1 MDRLFQT
8 TKRSRWCGELRALD
22 EGKELFLTGWVNR
35 RRDLGKLIFVD
46 LRDRS
51 GIVQIVFDPSVNG
64 DAHDNARMLRNE
76 DVITVRG
83 IVKKR
88 GEGNINTSMPTGE
101 IEVLSD
107 LLQVLNRADTLPFT
121 VEDEVKAGEELKL
134 KYRYID
140 LRRPKLQKVIM
151 QRHMIAKAVRSYLD
165 DHDFIEIET
174 PLLTRSTPEGARDYI
189 VPSRIHRGSFYALP
203 QSPQLFKQLLMISG
217 FERYYQIARCFRD
230 EDLRADRQ
238 PEFTQIDIEMSFIE
252 PEDICTLVEGMLQS
266 AFAAIGKKLETPFP
280 RMSYKDAMNRFGT
293 DRPDMRF
300 GMQIV
305 DLSDLL
311 KGCGFSLI
319 EDVLASGGS
328 VKCIS
333 VAGGA
338 EYSRKKIDELSEEAV
353 SSGGKGVMWIKM
365 EKGNLS
371 SPLLKHI
378 GKDRAGTIA
387 ARAKMNDGDLILL
400 AFDSN
405 ETVNKVLGA
414 LRVKIARGE
423 AMIDDSFFAS
433 VWIHEF
439 PLFQWNGAEKKWEA
453 CHHPFT
459 SPDPRDY
466 DRLEDD
472 PGSVRALAYDIVLNG
487 QEIGGG
493 SIRNHRVESQE
504 RIFHVLGLKREEY
517 MNKFGFLL
525 QALRSG
531 APPHGGIALGFD
543 RLVAMLTGCDS
554 IRDVIAFPKTT
565 SASCIMTDSPSRI
578 DKKQLDEL
586 GIVTKED

>member
-1 MDRLFQT
+1 M
-8 TKRSRWCGELRALD
+8 KRTRWCGELRSLD
-22 EGKELFLTGWVNR
+22 EGKEVLLTGWINR

-51 GIVQIVFDPSVNG
+51 GIVQIVFDPSVDG
-64 DAHDNARMLRNE
+64 DAHTDAGTLRNE
-76 DVITVRG
+76 DVVTVRG

-88 GEGNINTSMPTGE
+88 GEGNINASMPTGE

-107 LLQVLNRADTLPFT
+107 LLRVLNRADTLPFT

-134 KYRYID
+134 KFRYID
-140 LRRPKLQKVIM
+140 LRRPRLQKVITR
-151 QRHMIAKAVRSYLD
+151 RHMIAKGVRCYLD
-165 DHDFIEIET
+165 DQGFIEIET

-252 PEDICTLVEGMLQS
+252 PEDIYTLVEGLLKS
-266 AFAAIGKKLETPFP
+266 AFNAVGKKIDTPFS
-280 RMSYKDAMNRFGT
+280 RMSYQDAMNRYGT
-293 DRPDMRF
+293 DRPDTRL
-300 GMQIV
+300 GMQII

-311 KGCGFSLI
+311 KECGFALI
-319 EDVLASGGS
+319 DDVLASGGS
-328 VKCIS
+328 AKGINVK
-333 VAGGA
+333 GGA
-338 EYSRKKIDELSEEAV
+338 GFSRKKLDELSREA
-353 SSGGKGVMWIKM
+353 SSMGGKGVMWIKR
-365 EKGNLS
+365 EKGDLS
-371 SPLLKHI
+371 SSLLKHVGPERAESI
-378 GKDRAGTIA
+378 SARAG
-387 ARAKMNDGDLILL
+387 MSDGDLILL
-400 AFDSN
+400 VFDSN
-405 ETVNKVLGA
+405 ETANKVLGA
-414 LRVKIARGE
+414 LRVKIAREEGL
-423 AMIDDSFFAS
+423 IDDSLCAA
-433 VWIHEF
+433 VWVHEF
-439 PLFQWNGAEKKWEA
+439 PLFQRNEGEGRWEA

-459 SPDPRDY
+459 SPDSRDY
-466 DRLEDD
+466 DRLEDE
-472 PGSVRALAYDIVLNG
+472 PGSVRALAYDVVLNG

-493 SIRNHRVESQE
+493 SIRNHRVETQE
-504 RIFHVLGLKREEY
+504 KIFRVLGLQQEEY
-517 MNKFGFLL
+517 MSKFGFLL

-565 SASCIMTDSPSRI
+565 SASCLMTNSPSRI
-578 DKKQLDEL
+578 DQKQLDEL
-586 GIVTKED
+586 GIMMREDEQE